1 MSSMSDF
8 ARFVRIVRAEYL
20 IPTQVLAREARVEA
34 TRMSRIALG
43 HVQPT
48 PEEKARILDAIERLK
63 AWRMQNPYA

>member
-1 MSSMSDF
+1 MGDF
-8 ARFVRIVRAEYL
+8 GKFVRVALAEHRIRQYAL
-20 IPTQVLAREARVEA
+20 VREAQIA
-34 TRMSRIALG
+34 QSRLSKIANG